1 MALFRA
7 ATKITIGNG
16 ELTSFWFDSWSDRGP
31 LSLWPPDLFKVA
43 TRKSR
48 SVAKEFLDDNWI
60 RSIASLTTPVQLTQ
74 FLEVWNVVAS
84 THLNPDM
91 TDTIAWSPSPQ
102 GSYSAGSAYHLQFL
116 GSFPKFD
123 AAKIWLAH
131 AEPKCKI
138 FAWLALHAKL
148 LTADKLAIR
157 GWPHDP
163 VCPLCL
169 SAHETTSHLCKDCP
183 FTTAIWNT
191 IHHDVDDNHATH
203 GTSFMSINDWWD
215 NIIEGK
221 SVAIRRNL
229 SGRFLYVIWNAW
241 KERNRRIFTGHR
253 LTYIEV
259 AAIVKEDIAQRQ
271 RAFAPARV
279 TIPAE
284 PD

>member
-1 MALFRA
+1 M
-7 ATKITIGNG
+7 
-16 ELTSFWFDSWSDRGP
+16 
-31 LSLWPPDLFKVA
+31 
-43 TRKSR
+43 R